1 MQVLRILDTPSRL
14 HTRADRVVDR
24 SPFCLY
30 APPDVRAS
38 FVRGG
43 GTSHRADF
51 VKPRHPYLAGTD
63 LVLVQQPHTSV
74 FVITVG
80 VIVVVDIG
88 TAFGVVATP
97 VSVATDDVVVDTIVS
112 VVVVAAVGVGVVEP
126 FGATPNWR

>member
-1 MQVLRILDTPSRL
+1 
-14 HTRADRVVDR
+14 
-24 SPFCLY
+24 
-30 APPDVRAS
+30 
-38 FVRGG
+38 
-43 GTSHRADF
+43 
-51 VKPRHPYLAGTD
+51 LAGTD